1 MVILF
6 VIIINSRKFKFL
18 KSLSLLFDERKYW
31 VLEIDEIILIEEI
44 KLNFNEK
51 FLLRIILEKS
61 SE

>member
-1 MVILF
+1 M
-6 VIIINSRKFKFL
+6 

-44 KLNFNEK
+44 KLIFNEK